1 MKNLLLKAMEI
12 TNQKKI
18 SEVSLLLTND
28 KEIHRLNKLYR
39 NIDSPTDV
47 LAFSQVENS
56 NEFPLPDNETEYLL
70 GDIVISI
77 ETAQRQAALLENSLE
92 YELAVLAVHGFLHL
106 IGFDHISEEDTVR
119 MRNMEK
125 DIIDRFFLELK
136 EEPI

>member
-1 MKNLLLKAMEI
+1 MEI
-12 TNQKKI
+12 TNQKNI
-18 SEVSLLLTND
+18 SEVSLLLTDD
-28 KEIHRLNKLYR
+28 KEMHRLNKLYR

-56 NEFPLPDNETEYLL
+56 NEFPLPDNEAEYLL

-77 ETAQRQAALLENSLE
+77 ETAQRQAALLGNSLE

-106 IGFDHISEEDTVR
+106 IGFDHISEEDAVR

-136 EEPI
+136 GEPI